1 MPKRP
6 VPSNSTE
13 KKADISN
20 DPQPVPDPTPV
31 IKTGP
36 KIIKVGPA

>member
-6 VPSNSTE
+6 SPSASTE

-20 DPQPVPDPTPV
+20 DPQPIPDDTPITNTNPKV
-31 IKTGP
+31 IKRGP
-36 KIIKVGPA
+36 

>member
-6 VPSNSTE
+6 HPSNSTE

-20 DPQPVPDPTPV
+20 DPQPIPDPISVVGSNPKV
-31 IKTGP
+31 IKRGP
-36 KIIKVGPA
+36 K